1 MILKGI
7 VKAVLFTI
15 LIPILFTGCK
25 SNIDKYTLS
34 SCKAVETNITKCS
47 QFIADDISNKST
59 NTLSSVGEGDL

>member
-47 QFIADDISNKST
+47 QLIADNISNKST
-59 NTLSSVGEGDL
+59 NTMSSVDEGDL